1 MKTKNL
7 MVVGENYILINKQ
20 AKIFSFIDNENK
32 ADCKQKQFILL
43 RVK

>member
-32 ADCKQKQFILL
+32 ADCKQKKFFLL